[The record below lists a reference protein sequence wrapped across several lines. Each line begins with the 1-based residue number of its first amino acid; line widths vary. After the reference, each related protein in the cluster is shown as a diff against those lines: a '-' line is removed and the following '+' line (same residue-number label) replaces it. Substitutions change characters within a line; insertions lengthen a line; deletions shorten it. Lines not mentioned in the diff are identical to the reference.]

1 MGGNNCRGKMTG
13 FRTNLVLFLA
23 SSVICEKMEMD
34 MEMDMPP
41 SAPRDER
48 SPDAELGPHAL
59 HHGPPVHHGLP
70 LHHGPPVHHAPV
82 HHAPVHHIPVHHA
95 PVHHA
100 PLHKAPL
107 HHAPAPYA
115 PPVPVHPKPAPYAP
129 PPVHHA
135 PAYKEPAR
143 PYQYE
148 YGVAD
153 QYSGAQFAETQTQDE
168 AGVVKGSY
176 SVALPDGRT
185 QIVNYHADHHGG
197 YVAEVTYEGTAVYP
211 PGPALHHPGPIH
223 LAASEHAP
231 VYAPAP
237 KHVP

>member
-1 MGGNNCRGKMTG
+1 
-13 FRTNLVLFLA
+13 
-23 SSVICEKMEMD
+23 MEDMD
-34 MEMDMPP
+34 MDMGP
-41 SAPRDER
+41 SATRDER
-48 SPDAELGPHAL
+48 SPDADADGVHP
-59 HHGPPVHHGLP
+59 HHGPPVHHRLP
-70 LHHGPPVHHAPV
+70 LHHAPV
-82 HHAPVHHIPVHHA
+82 HHAPVHHAPIHHA
-95 PVHHA
+95 PIHHA
-100 PLHKAPL
+100 PL
-107 HHAPAPYA
+107 
-115 PPVPVHPKPAPYAP
+115 
-129 PPVHHA
+129 HHA

-211 PGPALHHPGPIH
+211 DHHPAPYHPPAPAPYKPAPKPVYKPAPPVYPPVPALHHPGPIP

-237 KHVP
+237 KHVPVYRSKISPLAQ

>member
-1 MGGNNCRGKMTG
+1 M
-13 FRTNLVLFLA
+13 
-23 SSVICEKMEMD
+23 MEDMD
-34 MEMDMPP
+34 MDMGP
-41 SAPRDER
+41 SATRDER
-48 SPDAELGPHAL
+48 SPDADADGVHP
-59 HHGPPVHHGLP
+59 HHGPPVHHRLP
-70 LHHGPPVHHAPV
+70 LHHAPV
-82 HHAPVHHIPVHHA
+82 HHAPVHHA
-95 PVHHA
+95 PI
-100 PLHKAPL
+100 
-107 HHAPAPYA
+107 HAPAPYA
-115 PPVPVHPKPAPYAP
+115 PPIPKAPAPYVPP

-153 QYSGAQFAETQTQDE
+153 SYSGAQFAETQTQDE

-211 PGPALHHPGPIH
+211 DHHPAPYHPPAPAPYKPAPKPVYKPAPPVYHPGPALPPPGPALHHPGPIH

-237 KHVP
+237 KHVPVYRSKISPLAQ

>member
-1 MGGNNCRGKMTG
+1 MLQFIMPLSTMLLLP
-13 FRTNLVLFLA
+13 THLFT
-23 SSVICEKMEMD
+23 
-34 MEMDMPP
+34 
-41 SAPRDER
+41 
-48 SPDAELGPHAL
+48 
-59 HHGPPVHHGLP
+59 LP
-70 LHHGPPVHHAPV
+70 LHPIPPP
-82 HHAPVHHIPVHHA
+82 
-95 PVHHA
+95 
-100 PLHKAPL
+100 
-107 HHAPAPYA
+107 
-115 PPVPVHPKPAPYAP
+115 P

-153 QYSGAQFAETQTQDE
+153 SYSGAQFAETQTQDE

-211 PGPALHHPGPIH
+211 DHHPAPYH
-223 LAASEHAP
+223 PPAPAYKPAPPPPKYKPPPPP
-231 VYAPAP
+231 VYKAAPPPPPVYKPAP
-237 KHVP
+237 PPPVYKPAPPPVYKPAPPPPVYHPTPHHVAA

>member
-1 MGGNNCRGKMTG
+1 MRLTQLGAIL
-13 FRTNLVLFLA
+13 LVTSCVYGEDAML
-23 SSVICEKMEMD
+23 
-34 MEMDMPP
+34 PP
-41 SAPRDER
+41 STIRDKR
-48 SPDAELGPHAL
+48 NPDAEAQF
-59 HHGPPVHHGLP
+59 HHGP
-70 LHHGPPVHHAPV
+70 
-82 HHAPVHHIPVHHA
+82 
-95 PVHHA
+95 
-100 PLHKAPL
+100 PL
-107 HHAPAPYA
+107 HHAPAPYGAPPPAPYA
-115 PPVPVHPKPAPYAP
+115 PPVHHAP

-211 PGPALHHPGPIH
+211 DHHPAPYHAPAPPPYHAHAPPPPAYKPAPPVYHPGPALHHPGPIH

-237 KHVP
+237 KHVPVYKSKISHLS